1 MPREILRK
9 TTAVTDH
16 GALHQSD
23 KLPTN
28 RTNVIETVDNGFREI
43 VSLLEDPFAIE
54 QVSCEPGHPTP
65 IETDQY
71 LSLGR
76 SVISRKV
83 FSTMCRQSLHYLRMR
98 PWFVHRTDS
107 CF

>member
-1 MPREILRK
+1 M
-9 TTAVTDH
+9 TDH

-23 KLPTN
+23 KLPAN

-65 IETDQY
+65 IEINQY
-71 LSLGR
+71 LF
-76 SVISRKV
+76 SRPKYDSEESS
-83 FSTMCRQSLHYLRMR
+83 STMCR
-98 PWFVHRTDS
+98 T
-107 CF
+107 